1 MLLKNKKVD
10 YVFFLISIILFIAF
24 FVIELIL
31 FKQTGV
37 PYKSAMSYLLLAEI
51 LLVILIILQFKN
63 IFIEKNPREK
73 PDDYLNVSEENRVFY
88 KIIDGTIL
96 QMRSVVGEDI
106 EKVLEK
112 IDGLVLDEKG
122 RILKLEGEPFK
133 CVALLIF
140 YYEKIFDKKIELKKK

>member
-1 MLLKNKKVD
+1 MKVR
-10 YVFFLISIILFIAF
+10 V
-24 FVIELIL
+24 
-31 FKQTGV
+31 
-37 PYKSAMSYLLLAEI
+37 YLLLAEI

-63 IFIEKNPREK
+63 IFIEKKPREK

>member
-1 MLLKNKKVD
+1 MILKNKKVD
-10 YVFFLISIILFIAF
+10 SAFFLISIILFISF
-24 FVIELIL
+24 FIIELIL
-31 FKQTGV
+31 FKQSGV
-37 PYKSAMSYLLLAEI
+37 PYESAMSYLLLAEI

-63 IFIEKNPREK
+63 IFIEKKPREK
-73 PDDYLNVSEENRVFY
+73 PDDYLNISEENRVFY